1 MIINNEFWK
10 LMDFPQIPS
19 LDLPVRILREAFQEG
34 RAEIE
39 IFPLD
44 STISISVDAIYTD
57 GEWEDVGKLDIFTK
71 IGNIYFGF
79 FKEENDIILNYVMVS
94 KNDESFEIV
103 LKEISHLSENN
114 GFVLREV
121 AFIDQ
126 HK

>member
-1 MIINNEFWK
+1 
-10 LMDFPQIPS
+10 
-19 LDLPVRILREAFQEG
+19 
-34 RAEIE
+34 
-39 IFPLD
+39 
-44 STISISVDAIYTD
+44 
-57 GEWEDVGKLDIFTK
+57 
-71 IGNIYFGF
+71 
-79 FKEENDIILNYVMVS
+79 MVS